1 MGIKIKLRRIE
12 LGIKQKELATNLGIS
27 KQYLNGLEAGR
38 NKNPN
43 RQLMMDIAAA
53 LETDVQTLFFSEEK

>member
-1 MGIKIKLRRIE
+1 MGINIKLRRIE
-12 LGIKQKELATNLGIS
+12 LGIKQKDLAGKLGIS
-27 KQYLNGLEAGR
+27 KQYLSNLETGR

-43 RQLMMDIAAA
+43 RQLMIDIAIA